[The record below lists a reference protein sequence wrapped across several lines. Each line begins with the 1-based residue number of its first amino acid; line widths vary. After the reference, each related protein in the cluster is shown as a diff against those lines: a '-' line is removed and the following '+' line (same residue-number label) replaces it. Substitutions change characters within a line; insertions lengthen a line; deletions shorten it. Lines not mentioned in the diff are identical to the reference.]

1 MGLEAKRFALIVA
14 GGSGTRMGTSLPKQ
28 FLLLAGKPVLQ
39 HTISRFHPHVHE
51 IWVVLPEQHMPLWN
65 ELCQKYEYTVP
76 HKLVAGG
83 STRFESVKN
92 GLSQIHEAG
101 WVAVHDGVR
110 PLISDECI
118 QNSFRAAAE
127 KSNAICAIKPKDSV
141 RFLRTEHDT
150 VSLNRDDCRLI
161 QTPQIFDLQTLKSA
175 YQNLAFRDE
184 FTDDASVAEAYGVQ
198 IHMCD
203 GEYSNIKITTPEDL
217 AVAEALLQGVK

>member
-1 MGLEAKRFALIVA
+1 MEAKRFALIVA
-14 GGSGTRMGTSLPKQ
+14 GGSGTRMGNAIPKQ

-65 ELCQKYEYTVP
+65 ELCLKYQFTVP

-92 GLSQIHEAG
+92 GLTQIQEAG

-118 QNSFRAAAE
+118 
-127 KSNAICAIKPKDSV
+127 KSTFITASEQGNAICAVKPKDSV
-141 RFLRTEHDT
+141 RFLRTPHDA
-150 VSLNRDDCRLI
+150 VSLYRDACRLI
-161 QTPQIFDLQTLKSA
+161 QTPQIFDVQTIKSA
-175 YQNLAFRDE
+175 YENLEFRDE
-184 FTDDASVAEAYGVQ
+184 FTDDASVAEAYGVK
-198 IHMCD
+198 IHLSD

-217 AVAEALLQGVK
+217 VLAEALLQGIK